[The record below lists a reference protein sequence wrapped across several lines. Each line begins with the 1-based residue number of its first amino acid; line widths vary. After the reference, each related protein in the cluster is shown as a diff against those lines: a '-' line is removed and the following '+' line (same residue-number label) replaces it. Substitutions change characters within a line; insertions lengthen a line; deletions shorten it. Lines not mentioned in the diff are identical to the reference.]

1 MSTGNGTGLIFNE
14 TPGSSPAR
22 EDMTAVIGFDTICS
36 FTQKFGLFVS
46 LEREGSFTFYYSLL
60 FLAVLDRNVFW
71 QNWT

>member
-22 EDMTAVIGFDTICS
+22 EDMAAVIGFDKICS
-36 FTQKFGLFVS
+36 FTQNFGVFFLW
-46 LEREGSFTFYYSLL
+46 RIGPFTFYYSLL